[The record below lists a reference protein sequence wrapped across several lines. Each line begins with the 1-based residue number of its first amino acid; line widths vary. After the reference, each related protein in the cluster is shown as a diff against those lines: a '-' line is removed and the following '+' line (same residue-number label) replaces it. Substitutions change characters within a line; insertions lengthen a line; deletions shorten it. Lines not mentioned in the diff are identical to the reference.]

1 MADFKVRAL
10 DDVEQK
16 SKVQVEE
23 ELLQKHEEQFVEP
36 EVAKVEAPVGETTVE
51 TTAEATEAE
60 TKSSFS
66 DEDVLSYIGERY
78 GKTINSLDELLE
90 ERETAPELPED
101 VAAYFKYKQETGRNI
116 EDFVKLNRDIS
127 KVDHDELLANYYK
140 ATDEYLDDEDVASML
155 EEFSFDEEYEEE
167 KDVKR
172 KKLAKKKAVSAARKY
187 FEEQKEQYK
196 MPLES
201 SVASVDSKAQEELEM
216 YRTQLR
222 EAEENDKKSKSMRD
236 NFLKKVDEVF
246 NDKFKGFEFKID
258 DQVISYT
265 PAEANTLKS
274 SQKDMNNFIAKFSDD
289 NGINDHAGFH
299 RSLAIASYPE
309 KFAKFFYEKGKS
321 DAVTT
326 DAKRTKN
333 IDLSMNRVPEV
344 TTKGGLQIKSVT
356 SPSDNNR
363 LKIRKRK

>member
-1 MADFKVRAL
+1 MSDFKVRAM

-16 SKVQVEE
+16 SKAQVEE
-23 ELLQKHEEQFVEP
+23 ELLQKHEEQFVDA
-36 EVAKVEAPVGETTVE
+36 EVKVEAPANETTVE
-51 TTAEATEAE
+51 TTEGSAEDE

-101 VAAYFKYKQETGRNI
+101 VAAYFKYKQETGRTI
-116 EDFVKLNRDIS
+116 EDFVKLNRDFS
-127 KVDHDELLANYYK
+127 KVDQDEMLINYYK
-140 ATDEYLDDEDVASML
+140 ATDEYLDDEDVASMI
-155 EEFSFDEEYEEE
+155 EEFSFDAEYDEE
-167 KDVKR
+167 KEIKK
-172 KKLAKKKAVSAARKY
+172 KKLAKKKAVSQARKF

-201 SVASVDSKAQEELEM
+201 SSASIDSKLTEELEG
-216 YRTQLR
+216 YRAQLK
-222 EAEENDKKSKSMRD
+222 EAEENDKKSKVMRD
-236 NFLKKVDEVF
+236 SFLQKVEEVF
-246 NDKFKGFEFKID
+246 NDNFKGFEFKID

-289 NGINDHAGFH
+289 KGINDHAGFH

-333 IDLSMNRVPEV
+333 IDLSVNRAPEV
-344 TTKGGLQIKSVT
+344 TSKGGMQIKAVT
-356 SPSDNNR
+356 AQSNGNS